1 MFGLYFLFLMLVTDS
16 RGSKILVLSGIHTGS
31 HFIYFSKLGEHLA
44 NAGHE
49 VTLLLGH
56 YNDLNKITQVE
67 NLLKFETYKT
77 VIDETLFEKMDKDYC
92 KKAVS
97 GEASLADWVAKFS
110 KTLVDDCSLILEND
124 ELFKNFR
131 KANFDI
137 VVFNA
142 FTPCGALIAQKL
154 SLPYVVFSTRRP
166 ESPAHTFHTRIPS
179 PISYVPTAMSRLT
192 TKMTFVER
200 LQNMATYV
208 IGLYYLDFVILKP
221 YQMLKTQHNI
231 KPESP
236 MYNFYADSEIVLF
249 GVDWAS
255 DIPRPLMPN
264 TVFIGCMLCQ
274 EPKALSNEWQEFVN
288 SADDGIVVFS
298 FGSYVTLGIAIEKA
312 ETIAAALAR
321 LPQKVAMRYKGNP
334 LKNLG
339 PNTKLAKWIPQNDL
353 LGNPRTK
360 AFITHAGMKGVA
372 EAIFHGVPI
381 VGIPL
386 WSDQFD
392 NMARMTEKGMAV
404 TLAMAT
410 LTSDELYEAVT
421 DVIEDPSYKENAAR
435 LSRIQRDVPMST
447 GEAAVFW
454 IEHVINHGG
463 QHLRAEALNLNIIQ
477 YFSLDVIAFLFVI
490 LILFVFLFVKAMSFF
505 CRLLCKK
512 TGKEKVN

>member
-1 MFGLYFLFLMLVTDS
+1 MPARS
-16 RGSKILVLSGIHTGS
+16 N
-31 HFIYFSKLGEHLA
+31 FIYFAKLGEHLA

-56 YNDLNKITQVE
+56 YNDLDKIAHVKK
-67 NLLKFETYKT
+67 LLKFEKYNT
-77 VIDETLFEKMDKDYC
+77 VMNKTLFEKFDKDYYE
-92 KKAVS
+92 KAVS
-97 GEASLADWVAKFS
+97 GKASLADWVASFG
-110 KTLVDDCSLILEND
+110 KTTLEDCKVILEND

-137 VVFNA
+137 VVFNT

-154 SLPYVVFSTRRP
+154 SLPYVAFCTTRP
-166 ESPAHTFHTRIPS
+166 DSPVYTFHTRIPS
-179 PISYVPTAMSRLT
+179 PLSYIPTVKSCLT
-192 TKMTFVER
+192 TKMTFLER
-200 LQNMATYV
+200 LQNMMMYAV
-208 IGLYYLDFVILKP
+208 ALYYFDFVTLKP

-236 MYNFYADSEIVLF
+236 MYNFLADAEIVLF

-298 FGSYVTLGIAIEKA
+298 LGSYATPGVAIEIA
-312 ETIAAALAR
+312 EIIAAALAR
-321 LPQKVAMRYKGNP
+321 LPQKVAMRYEGKP
-334 LKNLG
+334 PKNLG
-339 PNTKLAKWIPQNDL
+339 TNTKLAQWIPQNDL
-353 LGNPRTK
+353 LGHPRTK
-360 AFITHAGMKGVA
+360 AFVTHAGMNGVA

-404 TLAMAT
+404 TLTMAT
-410 LTSDELYEAVT
+410 LTSNELYEAVKN
-421 DVIEDPSYKENAAR
+421 VIEDPSYKENAAR
-435 LSRIQRDVPMST
+435 LSRIQRDIPMST

-454 IEHVINHGG
+454 IEHVIKHGG

-477 YFSLDVIAFLFVI
+477 YFSLDVIAFLLVI
-490 LILFVFLFVKAMSFF
+490 LILFIFLFVKAMSLF
-505 CRLLCKK
+505 CRFLCKK